1 MTSTTRRSTDAQVFG
16 TLESPCG
23 KAPEGK
29 TVTIKAEEAGR
40 GTDRL
45 YIGVGNDRT
54 ADAQPGMNKELWD
67 TTLAFVAW
75 CNEQGGVAGIP
86 LDPIDI
92 DGRYFHV
99 EEAMTTACSETFA
112 LVGGGLV
119 FDNQVFSGKDG
130 SDFHKCRLIA
140 VPGFAV
146 STDFAEASGVI
157 QPLPNPAH
165 RKSAVWLQD
174 VASLFPEEVAKTV
187 AVYGEGVTSI
197 AINRDQIKETAKAAV
212 PEMKFLDDISYKLI
226 GQDFSVIAQKVID
239 SGATA
244 LTFVGDPVNYSA
256 LLAELK
262 NQGWDGPSFVNV
274 NEYDQRLFLK
284 GEDVADNV
292 LIRSS
297 IHMFEEANEFPAMQ
311 QLLDI
316 VSRFGPESP
325 TVAALSVQSF
335 SAGLLFAQSVKDCVE
350 GGSGEISR
358 VCVFDAAKKVDHWD
372 AGGLHADTSPAA
384 NEPPSCSMLIS
395 GKDGKFIRRF
405 PEEVT
410 KDRGFHCDEDL
421 TVDLEGDLGTGRID
435 PSSPY

>member
-1 MTSTTRRSTDAQVFG
+1 MQAVTRFLAALVWLTSTKRGIVKRSIVICLIIVTLVASACGSKEQVAEKSPVDGGGAVTSTTRRSTDAQVFG

-197 AINRDQIKETAKAAV
+197 AINRD
-212 PEMKFLDDISYKLI
+212 P
-226 GQDFSVIAQKVID
+226 G
-239 SGATA
+239 
-244 LTFVGDPVNYSA
+244 
-256 LLAELK
+256 
-262 NQGWDGPSFVNV
+262 
-274 NEYDQRLFLK
+274 
-284 GEDVADNV
+284 VADLERV
-292 LIRSS
+292 IVVGAGRAGD
-297 IHMFEEANEFPAMQ
+297 EAAAPIVGFP
-311 QLLDI
+311 
-316 VSRFGPESP
+316 
-325 TVAALSVQSF
+325 
-335 SAGLLFAQSVKDCVE
+335 
-350 GGSGEISR
+350 
-358 VCVFDAAKKVDHWD
+358 VFDAHDSGSDVT
-372 AGGLHADTSPAA
+372 AGIMGCADGRCDRARITMGRADIGPNHQES
-384 NEPPSCSMLIS
+384 PSC
-395 GKDGKFIRRF
+395 
-405 PEEVT
+405 
-410 KDRGFHCDEDL
+410 L
-421 TVDLEGDLGTGRID
+421 TGTDVR
-435 PSSPY
+435 SY